1 MIPAGPAPVAL
12 RTSARES
19 RPMPVTI
26 TVSTNGSLKIA
37 AEDAPNVE
45 LRDAEGNV
53 IPLPEGKN
61 VFLCRCGA
69 SERKPFCDGAHKRIG
84 WDGTC
89 APLVVSQG

>member
-1 MIPAGPAPVAL
+1 MTRPAPGAGSL
-12 RTSARES
+12 PFPHSRTMS
-19 RPMPVTI
+19 VTI
-26 TVSTNGSLKIA
+26 TISTNGSLKIA
-37 AEDAPNVE
+37 AEDAGNVE

-84 WDGTC
+84 FDGTC
-89 APLVVSQG
+89 APDVVTKG